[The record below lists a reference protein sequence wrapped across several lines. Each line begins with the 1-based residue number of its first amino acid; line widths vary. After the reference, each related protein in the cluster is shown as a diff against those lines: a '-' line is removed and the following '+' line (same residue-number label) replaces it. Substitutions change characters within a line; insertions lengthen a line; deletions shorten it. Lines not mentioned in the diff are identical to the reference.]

1 MVTVKVHDKVFED
14 ITGIIFDKDGTLSDS
29 QSYLK
34 QLAQKR
40 ARLIDAQ
47 VPGVGEPLLM
57 SFGMLDGDLDPAGL
71 MAVGSNHENAIAAA
85 AYIAETGRSWFEALA
100 IAKKAFEEA
109 ETVLGDRS
117 GTSPLFTGSLEV
129 LKFCHDAGLK
139 LGILSMD
146 NTANVKKFVQIYQL
160 QDFIQLEM
168 GAEFG
173 LKPDPDLFLK
183 ACRDLGT
190 EPSQTLMVGD
200 APGDIQMAN
209 NAGAAGSVGI
219 CWGDAAAAHLDAAD
233 VAIAS
238 LDALEIIA

>member
-1 MVTVKVHDKVFED
+1 MVSVKINDKIFEN
-14 ITGIIFDKDGTLSDS
+14 ITGILFDKDGTLSDS
-29 QSYLK
+29 QIFLK

-57 SFGMLDGDLDPAGL
+57 SFGMLDGQLDPAGL

-85 AYIAETGRSWFEALA
+85 AYIAETGRSWFDALD
-100 IAKKAFEEA
+100 IAKKAFMEA
-109 ETVLGDRS
+109 EKTLGDRS
-117 GTSPLFTGSLEV
+117 GTSPLFAGSLEV
-129 LKFCHDAGLK
+129 LRLCHQAGLK

-146 NTANVKKFVQIYQL
+146 NTANVEKFVEIYQL
-160 QDFIQLEM
+160 QDLISLKM

-173 LKPDPDLFLK
+173 LKPDPALFLE
-183 ACRDLGT
+183 ACEKLGT
-190 EPSQTLMVGD
+190 EPNQTLMVGD

-219 CWGDAAAAHLDAAD
+219 CWGDTAVAHLDGAD

-238 LDALEIIA
+238 LEAIEIL

>member
-1 MVTVKVHDKVFED
+1 MVTVKVHDKIFEN

-29 QSYLK
+29 HSFLK

-40 ARLIDAQ
+40 ARLVDAQ

-71 MAVGSNHENAIAAA
+71 LAVGSNQENAIAAA
-85 AYIAETGRSWFEALA
+85 AYIAETGRSWFDSLE

-109 ETVLGDRS
+109 ESVLGDRS

-146 NTANVKKFVQIYQL
+146 NTANVEKFVEMYHL
-160 QDFIQLEM
+160 EDFIQLKM

-173 LKPDPDLFLK
+173 LKPDPNLFIT
-183 ACRDLGT
+183 ACAKLGT
-190 EPSQTLMVGD
+190 KPSQTLMVGD
-200 APGDIQMAN
+200 APGDIQMAK
-209 NAGAAGSVGI
+209 NAGAGGSVGI
-219 CWGDAAAAHLDAAD
+219 CWGNATAAHLEGAD

-238 LDALEIIA
+238 LDEIQIV

>member
-1 MVTVKVHDKVFED
+1 MVTVKVNDKVFEN

-29 QSYLK
+29 QSFLK
-34 QLAQKR
+34 QLARQR

-57 SFGMLDGDLDPAGL
+57 SFGMVDGELDPAGL
-71 MAVGSNHENAIAAA
+71 LAVGSNHENAIAAA
-85 AYIAETGRSWFEALA
+85 AYIAETGRSWFDSLD
-100 IAKKAFEEA
+100 IAKKAFAEA
-109 ETVLGDRS
+109 ESGLGDRS
-117 GTSPLFTGSLEV
+117 GTSPLFAGSLEV

-146 NTANVKKFVQIYQL
+146 NTANVEKFVEIYQL
-160 QDFIQLEM
+160 QEFIQLEM

-173 LKPDPDLFLK
+173 LKPDPALFIE
-183 ACRDLGT
+183 ACEKLGT

-209 NAGAAGSVGI
+209 NAGAAGSIGI
-219 CWGDAAAAHLDAAD
+219 CWGDATVAHLDGAD

-238 LDALEIIA
+238 LDALQIV

>member
-1 MVTVKVHDKVFED
+1 MVSVKIHDKIFAD

-29 QSYLK
+29 HSFLK

-57 SFGMLDGDLDPAGL
+57 SFGMLDGKLDPAGL
-71 MAVGSNHENAIAAA
+71 LAVGSNHENAIAAA
-85 AYIAETGRSWFEALA
+85 AYIAETGRSWFEALK
-100 IAKKAFEEA
+100 IAKKAFSEA
-109 ETVLGDRS
+109 EHNLGDRC

-129 LKFCHDAGLK
+129 LTFCHQAGLK

-146 NTANVKKFVQIYQL
+146 NTANVEKFVEIYQL
-160 QDFIQLEM
+160 QDLIQLKM

-173 LKPDPDLFLK
+173 LKPDPNLFLE
-183 ACRDLGT
+183 ACEKLGT
-190 EPSQTLMVGD
+190 KPHQTLMVGD

-219 CWGDAAAAHLDAAD
+219 CWGDATVAHLDGAD

-238 LDALEIIA
+238 LDAIEIL

>member
-1 MVTVKVHDKVFED
+1 MVTVKVHDTVFENV
-14 ITGIIFDKDGTLSDS
+14 TGIIFDKDGTLSDS
-29 QSYLK
+29 HSYLK
-34 QLAQKR
+34 ELARKR

-57 SFGMLDGDLDPAGL
+57 SFGMIDDKLDSAGL
-71 MAVGSNHENAIAAA
+71 LAVGSNHENAIAAA
-85 AYIAETGRSWFEALA
+85 AYIAETGRSWFDSLE
-100 IAKKAFEEA
+100 IAKKAFVEA
-109 ETVLGDRS
+109 ELTLGDRS
-117 GTSPLFTGSLEV
+117 GTSPLFAGSLEV

-146 NTANVKKFVQIYQL
+146 NTENVKKFVQLYQL
-160 QDFIQLEM
+160 EEFIQLEM
-168 GAEFG
+168 GAEYG
-173 LKPDPDLFLK
+173 LKPDPELFLK

-190 EPSQTLMVGD
+190 EPAQTLMIGD

-219 CWGDAAAAHLDAAD
+219 CWGDAAAAHLEAAD

-238 LDALEIIA
+238 LDALQIV